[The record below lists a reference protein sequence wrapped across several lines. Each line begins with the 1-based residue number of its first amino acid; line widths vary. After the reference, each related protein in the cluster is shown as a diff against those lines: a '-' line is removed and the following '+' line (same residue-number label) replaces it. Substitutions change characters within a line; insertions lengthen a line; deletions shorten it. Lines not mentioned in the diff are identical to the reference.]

1 VPVSGAK
8 KEVAMSSST
17 LESAAH
23 VVSAK
28 EEHAPEIETDRS
40 GSVLRVQLNR
50 PAKRNAMTFNMYA
63 TIAELLNQA
72 VEDEGIRVVILY
84 GAGESFTAGNDLE
97 DFLRNPPTDVANSP
111 QGRFI
116 AALINFDK
124 PLIAAVHG
132 AAVGSGTTVLLHCD
146 FVYAAENTTFRMP
159 FIDLALVPELGTS
172 YSFPAQIGYI
182 AAAELVML
190 GMPFDARRAAEL
202 GLVTRVVSD
211 HGLMATAMETAQAL
225 SQKPADALRACKRL
239 LKRGAREQ
247 TETAVRIEDEEYRT
261 RLRSEDAK
269 EAMTAFFERRRPDF
283 TKTKTAAVSH

>member
-1 VPVSGAK
+1 
-8 KEVAMSSST
+8 MNSST
-17 LESAAH
+17 SESAAQ
-23 VVSAK
+23 VVSTK
-28 EEHAPEIETDRS
+28 EEHAPEIVTDRS
-40 GSVLRVQLNR
+40 GRVLRVQLNR
-50 PAKRNAMTFNMYA
+50 PAKKNAMTFNMYA
-63 TIAELLNQA
+63 TIAEILNQA
-72 VEDEGIRVVILY
+72 AQDEGILVVILH
-84 GAGESFTAGNDLE
+84 GAGESFSAGNDLE
-97 DFLRNPPTDVANSP
+97 DFLRNPPADVANSP

-116 AALINFDK
+116 AALIGFDK
-124 PLIAAVHG
+124 PLIAAVDG

-172 YSFPAQIGYI
+172 YLFPQRIGYI

-211 HGLMATAMETAQAL
+211 RGLMATAMEAAQAL

-247 TETAVRIEDEEYRT
+247 TELAVRIENEEYRT

-269 EAMTAFFERRRPDF
+269 EAMTAFFEKRRSDF
-283 TKTKTAAVSH
+283 TKTKTAAVTH

>member
-1 VPVSGAK
+1 
-8 KEVAMSSST
+8 MSSST

-28 EEHAPEIETDRS
+28 EEHAPEIVTDRS
-40 GSVLRVQLNR
+40 GSVLRIQLNR

-116 AALINFDK
+116 AALNNFDK

-172 YSFPAQIGYI
+172 YSLPAQIGYI

-247 TETAVRIEDEEYRT
+247 TETAVRIEDEDYRT
-261 RLRSEDAK
+261 RLRSADAK

>member
-1 VPVSGAK
+1 
-8 KEVAMSSST
+8 MSSST
-17 LESAAH
+17 LESAAQ
-23 VVSAK
+23 VVSTK
-28 EEHAPEIETDRS
+28 EEHAPEIVTDRS

-84 GAGESFTAGNDLE
+84 GAGGSFTAGNDLE

-116 AALINFDK
+116 AALNNFDK

-172 YSFPAQIGYI
+172 YSLPAQIGYI

-202 GLVTRVVSD
+202 RLVTRVVSD

-261 RLRSEDAK
+261 RLRSADAK
-269 EAMTAFFERRRPDF
+269 EAMRAFFERRRPDF

>member
-1 VPVSGAK
+1 
-8 KEVAMSSST
+8 MSSSA
-17 LESAAH
+17 LESAAQ
-23 VVSAK
+23 VVSTE
-28 EEHAPEIETDRS
+28 EEHAPEIVPDRS
-40 GSVLRVQLNR
+40 GSVLRVELNR
-50 PAKRNAMTFNMYA
+50 PAKKNAMTFNMYA
-63 TIAELLNQA
+63 TIADLLNQA
-72 VEDEGIRVVILY
+72 AEDDGIRVVILH
-84 GAGESFTAGNDLE
+84 GAGGSFSAGNDLE
-97 DFLRNPPTDVANSP
+97 DFLRNPPTDLANSP

-116 AALINFDK
+116 TALINFDK

-247 TETAVRIEDEEYRT
+247 TETAVRIENEEYRT
-261 RLRSEDAK
+261 RLRSAEAK
-269 EAMTAFFERRRPDF
+269 EAMAAFFEKRRPDF
-283 TKTKTAAVSH
+283 SKTKTVAVTH